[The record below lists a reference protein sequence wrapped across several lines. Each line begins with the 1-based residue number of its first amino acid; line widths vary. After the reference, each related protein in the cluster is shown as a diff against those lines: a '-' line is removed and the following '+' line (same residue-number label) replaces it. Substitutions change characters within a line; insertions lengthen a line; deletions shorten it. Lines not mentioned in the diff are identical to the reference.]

1 MEGEKDADRL
11 ASLGHLVTTSA
22 GGAKGWHEHLNP
34 YFADRDV
41 IIVPDN
47 DKAGE
52 DYARSIFEGIKD
64 VAASIKVLRLP
75 GLADKED
82 VSDWL
87 NAGRTNE
94 EFIQLARKAPA
105 YEEEAPKTAE
115 PQFGAELKPL
125 PLAWLDMSAWD
136 NRPLPYSRT
145 PVAAVKGSRRG
156 YVRIASLRRLGSHS
170 G

>member
-22 GGAKGWHEHLNP
+22 GGAKGWHEDLNP

-41 IIVPDN
+41 IIVP
-47 DKAGE
+47 GE
-52 DYARSIFEGIKD
+52 DYAGSIFEGIKD

-87 NAGRTNE
+87 NAGRH
-94 EFIQLARKAPA
+94 Q
-105 YEEEAPKTAE
+105 
-115 PQFGAELKPL
+115 
-125 PLAWLDMSAWD
+125 
-136 NRPLPYSRT
+136 
-145 PVAAVKGSRRG
+145 RG
-156 YVRIASLRRLGSHS
+156 VY
-170 G
+170 

>member
-1 MEGEKDADRL
+1 VEGEKDADRL

-22 GGAKGWHEHLNP
+22 GGAKGWHEDLNP

-41 IIVPDN
+41 IIVP
-47 DKAGE
+47 GE
-52 DYARSIFEGIKD
+52 DYAGSIFEGIKD

-82 VSDWL
+82 VSDWI

-94 EFIQLARKAPA
+94 EFIELARKAPA
-105 YEEEAPKTAE
+105 YEEEAPNTAE

-125 PLAWLDMSAWD
+125 PLAWLGMSAW
-136 NRPLPYSRT
+136 NNSP
-145 PVAAVKGSRRG
+145 
-156 YVRIASLRRLGSHS
+156 
-170 G
+170 